1 MEPTIQERANK
12 MLRYRWICLATLW
25 LVYFFVYFD
34 RVAPAVVAPELMKT
48 FNISATSL
56 GLLSAAYFYP
66 YAAMQIPSGV
76 LADFLGPRL
85 AVTIFFVVAG
95 IGTALFGIASS
106 YEWALVGRVM
116 MGVGVAVVYIPIMKI
131 QAQWFRHYEFATLTG
146 ILLTVGNIGALG
158 AAGPLAQ
165 FVALT
170 GWREAFYYLGAIS
183 IGLAALTFFLVRDK
197 PEDMGYPT
205 INEIDNIK
213 VDITQTAKDDGIKLR
228 EAIKIAVTNRNFPW
242 LAVYAFFV
250 YGPMMGFQG
259 LWAVPYMMDILGFSK
274 QVASNVLSW
283 WAVGMVV
290 GCPLSGIISDRVMQS
305 RKKVVIPGAIVY
317 TLGWLYI
324 SLSPQGWSPVT
335 MSIFCF
341 IMGAFGGA
349 YITNY
354 AHLSE
359 RLPRKVVGTAIGVF
373 NLFYFVGGA
382 FFQQFMGTML
392 DGYGKVAGKFP
403 VEAYTATFWLCF
415 GGMVVGTAALFFT
428 VETYIKI
435 DKPVKPASQ
444 TIKA

>member
-1 MEPTIQERANK
+1 MEPANQERTNK
-12 MLRYRWICLATLW
+12 MLRYRWVCLVTLW

-48 FNISATSL
+48 FNLSAASM

-66 YAAMQIPSGV
+66 YAAMQIPSGI

-85 AVTIFFVVAG
+85 AVTIFFIIAG

-106 YEWALVGRVM
+106 YDWAIVGRVM
-116 MGVGVAVVYIPIMKI
+116 MGIGVAVVYIPIMKI
-131 QAQWFRHYEFATLTG
+131 QAQWFRPYEFATLTG

-158 AAGPLAQ
+158 AAAPLAQ

-183 IGLAALTFFLVRDK
+183 VALAALTYFVVRNK
-197 PEDMGYPT
+197 PEDMGLPT
-205 INEIDNIK
+205 INEIDGIR
-213 VDITQTAKDDGIKLR
+213 VDAVQAAKDDSIKLG

-242 LAVYAFFV
+242 LAIYAFFV

-283 WAVGMVV
+283 WAIGMIV
-290 GCPLSGIISDRVMQS
+290 GCPLSGIISDRVMHS
-305 RKKVVIPGAIVY
+305 RKKVVISGAFVY
-317 TLGWLYI
+317 TLGWLYL
-324 SLSPQGWSPVT
+324 SLNPQGWSPAM
-335 MSIFCF
+335 MSTFCF

-354 AHLSE
+354 AHLTE

-373 NLFYFVGGA
+373 NLFYFIGGA
-382 FFQQFMGTML
+382 FFQQFMGRIL

-403 VEAYTATFWLCF
+403 VEAYTSTFWLCF
-415 GGMVVGTAALFFT
+415 GGMVVGTIALLFT

-435 DKPVKPASQ
+435 EKPVQASGQ
-444 TIKA
+444 SIKS